1 GAGLSCGLS
10 PVLAELT
17 RAIEIRSL
25 SHEEAEA
32 GLDVRIQ
39 GTVTFIEGPNAVF
52 VQDETA
58 GTFFRPA
65 PGDELRPGAIVEVTG
80 MTHVGMYLP
89 GIGPAP
95 YRIIGYGPLL
105 PAIQVGY
112 AGLTEAGYNYPRVAI
127 EGIVRSVTANGGGR
141 SVIRIA
147 IGCDVVEARVDSEIA
162 VEGGMVDCR
171 VRAEGLAAGGINRRR
186 Q

>member
-1 GAGLSCGLS
+1 VRARRRPSRLTAALLLLGAGLSCGLS

-25 SHEEAEA
+25 SHEEAEP
-32 GLDVRIQ
+32 GLAVRIQ

-80 MTHVGMYLP
+80 RTHGGMYLP

-95 YRIIGYGPLL
+95 YRIIGYGPLP
-105 PAIQVGY
+105 PAIPDGY
-112 AGLTEAGYNYPRVAI
+112 DDLT
-127 EGIVRSVTANGGGR
+127 GGR
-141 SVIRIA
+141 YHY
-147 IGCDVVEARVDSEIA
+147 
-162 VEGGMVDCR
+162 
-171 VRAEGLAAGGINRRR
+171 